1 MKRYTLAID
10 QGTTST
16 RSIIFDK
23 EFQIV
28 SSNQK
33 QIKQVFPK
41 DGCVEHDPIEI
52 WHSVLETSKK
62 AFKEA
67 AISAHDIA
75 GIGITNQRETTVLWN
90 KKTGR
95 PIYNA
100 IVWQDRRTVSYCNKL
115 KTEGHE
121 NKIQSVT
128 GLILDS
134 YFSATK
140 IKWIIDNIAI
150 SKELI

>member
-33 QIKQVFPK
+33 EIKQFFPK

-52 WHSVLETSKK
+52 WDSVLETSKK

-90 KKTGR
+90 KKNR
-95 PIYNA
+95 SPNLQCHCLA
-100 IVWQDRRTVSYCNKL
+100 RQKNS
-115 KTEGHE
+115 
-121 NKIQSVT
+121 
-128 GLILDS
+128 
-134 YFSATK
+134 
-140 IKWIIDNIAI
+140 
-150 SKELI
+150 